1 MTIFILQD
9 IVKKEGLTDSLCIS
23 CKYRH
28 VLILYFIFYDITASK
43 EVGGVCGQNMVHERH
58 I

>member
-28 VLILYFIFYDITASK
+28 FDSVFCFFYYITASK